1 VLRSEC
7 LCSCALECGVAATG
21 DITVT
26 ANTGTAILP
35 LSISISEIDSVTA
48 AVIGD
53 NVLQNVGAGENRSV
67 AVFVTFNGCVPFDPA
82 VNRIFIEFRD
92 AANNVVGSTSTAVST
107 DLPIINN

>member
-1 VLRSEC
+1 MNAFAV
-7 LCSCALECGVAATG
+7 ALSNVGAAATG
-21 DITVT
+21 DITGV

-35 LSISISEIDSVTA
+35 LSISISETDPATGV
-48 AVIGD
+48 VIGD
-53 NVLQNVGAGENRSV
+53 HVLQSVGAGDNRTV

-107 DLPIINN
+107 DR